1 MRGPQDED
9 FIPLEGCAQC
19 GAPIEEDCVRLGMFL
34 RWHCACIACS
44 VCGETALQSVR
55 DDMTDE
61 GSTHSHTDTGSNSG
75 IMSRQNSVRNT
86 PAKVDYFWFA
96 PEHFPGMA
104 KPPEKIWCGIHKNL
118 NGSWKGFEGVS
129 RLEQYAFLLH
139 IALRRLYVH
148 FRLHHSLQSGK
159 FHRFFCN

>member
-1 MRGPQDED
+1 
-9 FIPLEGCAQC
+9 
-19 GAPIEEDCVRLGMFL
+19 MFL
-34 RWHCACIACS
+34 RWHCACVACN

-55 DDMTDE
+55 EDTTDE
-61 GSTHSHTDTGSNSG
+61 GSSHSHTDAGSNSG
-75 IMSRQNSVRNT
+75 IMSRQNSARNT

-96 PEHFPGMA
+96 PEHFPGMT
-104 KPPEKIWCGIHKNL
+104 KPPEKIWCGTHKNP

-159 FHRFFCN
+159 LYRLLRNRMNRLLIKMQYETTACQAVQKVKSSG